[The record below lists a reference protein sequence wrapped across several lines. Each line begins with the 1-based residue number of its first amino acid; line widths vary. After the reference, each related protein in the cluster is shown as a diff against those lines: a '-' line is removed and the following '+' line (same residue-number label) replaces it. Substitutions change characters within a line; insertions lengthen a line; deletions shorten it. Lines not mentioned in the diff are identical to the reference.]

1 MERNEQGL
9 PKKSDFRACSKILK
23 FCQEARKIPE
33 FSGKS
38 KIKNCLLPVE
48 TQEEA
53 KKLESKSKNIN
64 NLNLMCL
71 GEL

>member
-9 PKKSDFRACSKILK
+9 PKKSDFRAGSKILK
-23 FCQEARKIPE
+23 FCQEARRIPE

-48 TQEEA
+48 TQEED
-53 KKLESKSKNIN
+53 KKLENVAKSGKT
-64 NLNLMCL
+64 
-71 GEL
+71 

>member
-1 MERNEQGL
+1 MERNEHGL
-9 PKKSDFRACSKILK
+9 PKKSDFRAGSKILK
-23 FCQEARKIPE
+23 FCQEVRKIPE

-53 KKLESKSKNIN
+53 KKLEKMKK
-64 NLNLMCL
+64 NLNLVCL

>member
-9 PKKSDFRACSKILK
+9 PKKSDFRAGSKILK
-23 FCQEARKIPE
+23 FCQEAREIPV
-33 FSGKS
+33 FSRKL

-53 KKLESKSKNIN
+53 KELETS
-64 NLNLMCL
+64 
-71 GEL
+71 